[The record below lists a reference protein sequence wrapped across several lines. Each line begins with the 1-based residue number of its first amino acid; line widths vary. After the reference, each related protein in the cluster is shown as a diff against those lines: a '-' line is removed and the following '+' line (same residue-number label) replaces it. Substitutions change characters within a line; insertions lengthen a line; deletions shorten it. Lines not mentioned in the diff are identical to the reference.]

1 MGPRASTPS
10 PPDPTHP
17 PNDNQR
23 NHQMKQRKDQ
33 TEEQFAMRKFAL
45 MVHNRRSID
54 NPNAS
59 LRATAKDIW
68 RLCPEGYANFKSF
81 YNSMAR

>member
-1 MGPRASTPS
+1 
-10 PPDPTHP
+10 
-17 PNDNQR
+17 
-23 NHQMKQRKDQ
+23 MKPRKDQ
-33 TEEQFAMRKFAL
+33 TEEQYVMRKFAL

-68 RLCPEGYANFKSF
+68 RLYPDDYCNYETFFQSLSRYARK
-81 YNSMAR
+81 M

>member
-1 MGPRASTPS
+1 
-10 PPDPTHP
+10 
-17 PNDNQR
+17 
-23 NHQMKQRKDQ
+23 MKPRKDQ
-33 TEEQFAMRKFAL
+33 TEEQYVMRKFAL

-68 RLCPEGYANFKSF
+68 RLDPDGYCSFHSF
-81 YNSMAR
+81 YTSLKVLARIYGNGI